1 MTLYVFWVADHV
13 FSNTTLLQGTP

>member
-1 MTLYVFWVADHV
+1 VADHV